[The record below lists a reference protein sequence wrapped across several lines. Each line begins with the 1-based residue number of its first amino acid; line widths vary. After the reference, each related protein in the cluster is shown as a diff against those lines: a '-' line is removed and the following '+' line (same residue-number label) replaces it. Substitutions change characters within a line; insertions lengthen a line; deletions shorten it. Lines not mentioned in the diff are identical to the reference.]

1 MSDIIKYEF
10 VKILDELEVVSLEF
24 DKLQEETVKL
34 KELYKKD
41 PNNQELLAY
50 IKHHEERYRI
60 VYEKFVELNK
70 RSKELKAQSD
80 AETEQ

>member
-10 VKILDELEVVSLEF
+10 VKILDELEVVSNEF
-24 DKLQEETVKL
+24 DNLQAETAKL
-34 KELYKKD
+34 KELYQKD

-50 IKHHEERYRI
+50 IKLHEEKYRV

>member
-10 VKILDELEVVSLEF
+10 VKILDELEVVSNEF
-24 DKLQEETVKL
+24 DKLQAETVKL
-34 KELYKKD
+34 KELYKQD

-50 IKHHEERYRI
+50 IKQHEEKYRI
-60 VYEKFVELNK
+60 VYEKFVELNA

-80 AETEQ
+80 AENEE